1 MMNRDHVK
9 GAADKA
15 KGAIKD
21 AAGKITGDKE
31 LQTEGKIDKAKGT
44 AHNVARDVKD
54 AVRKADEAA
63 EDDSTWR
70 FATSGRCPHRFCSV
84 EHSDHKSVLNPRI
97 TVKEPS

>member
-44 AHNVARDVKD
+44 AHNVAGDVKD

-63 EDDSTWR
+63 EGDSTL
-70 FATSGRCPHRFCSV
+70 ALCNIGPM
-84 EHSDHKSVLNPRI
+84 PA
-97 TVKEPS
+97 